1 MRGAAGRVGTSQV
14 KSRRGIRG
22 IFPRIFATRFESKVS
37 MTEVEEPSQTPTQLR
52 NSVGHLRSYIIC
64 LFLTNS
70 SRKLESSLF
79 SSDDGFFGLLG
90 APF

>member
-1 MRGAAGRVGTSQV
+1 
-14 KSRRGIRG
+14 
-22 IFPRIFATRFESKVS
+22 
-37 MTEVEEPSQTPTQLR
+37 MTEVEEPPQTPTQLR

-64 LFLTNS
+64 LFLTNP

-90 APF
+90 APFYFWQSKTTFWSKCEWGKDQKVNLREGLSQFND

>member
-1 MRGAAGRVGTSQV
+1 M
-14 KSRRGIRG
+14 I
-22 IFPRIFATRFESKVS
+22 
-37 MTEVEEPSQTPTQLR
+37 MTEVEEPPQTPTQPR

-64 LFLTNS
+64 LFLTNP

-90 APF
+90 ALFQFRQSKTTFWSKCEWGKDQKVNPREGLSQFND